1 MRRKHRIAS
10 GKLIRNAAG
19 LLRQCCCCFAL
30 VPADWPA
37 TITATF
43 TTVIDTTTCQ
53 VTGAT
58 SMRPTGSLVGSFV
71 LSKISV
77 TTTLAIYRVTGL
89 AAFGGNYY
97 TNTICTTGLTT
108 QTGRVEIQIS
118 GGTANCAYRI
128 SAGTSSHNFF
138 FVAGELYNGVP
149 TGRTFT
155 QANLTGVFTT
165 SLGDVTFT
173 T

>member
-1 MRRKHRIAS
+1 
-10 GKLIRNAAG
+10 
-19 LLRQCCCCFAL
+19 
-30 VPADWPA
+30 
-37 TITATF
+37 
-43 TTVIDTTTCQ
+43 
-53 VTGAT
+53 
-58 SMRPTGSLVGSFV
+58 MRPTGSLVGSFV